1 MIPKVVSSIPE
12 LLDVLRERRAEI
24 DVSLEN
30 LDHVSGVQPGYS
42 AKVLSP
48 DPVRGL
54 GPISLPALLGAL
66 ALGIVRIE
74 IAEDAEQ
81 RALISHRWRPRRRP
95 QRKAAE

>member
-1 MIPKVVSSIPE
+1 MTPKVVSSIPE
-12 LLDVLRERRAEI
+12 LLDVIRDRRAEV
-24 DVSLEN
+24 DVSFET

-66 ALGIVRIE
+66 ALGIARVE
-74 IAEDAEQ
+74 IVEDLEQ
-81 RALISHRWRPRRRP
+81 AKLMRPRWRPRRRP
-95 QRKAAE
+95 QRKAE